1 MMKSKLPDAVKYA
14 ESGMVIAT
22 YMMMWWS
29 GTSAVLRQKARYFIP
44 KSFQIT
50 LSALLLLLLIYN
62 LLRLGFVIYNRAF
75 FADIPPGHM
84 LMAFVHGVRF
94 DLSGLLMLN
103 AVFFGLYNLPGYPTR
118 NRLLGHVVFTLFCL
132 VNLAGIYLTLIDY
145 AYYPV
150 IFRRTTYEPLVL
162 PREILSMFSGMAGDY
177 LMLLVLGLSAGA
189 GFILASHMLFSF
201 LKKRLAYEFHFF
213 RDTIF
218 LILLIG
224 LMVVGIRGGLQSQ
237 PIRPSHA
244 FFSSSDRSLG
254 YVTLNTPFNIIISY
268 NQKSPV
274 EQMSLID
281 RNEARKTIQEMFYLP
296 DERNLE
302 VDYPFLRQPQP
313 AGSPKQYNVVVLVME
328 SWSASSI
335 GALGAYPSA
344 TPFFD
349 QLADKG
355 LLFTNFIS
363 SGQRSVE
370 ALPAIVASLPHILN
384 VPLIGSR
391 SELNG
396 FLGMGT
402 IFLHHGYATS
412 FHHGA
417 KTGSMG
423 FDAYSRLAGFEHYL
437 GKEDVPDLART
448 DWDGVWG
455 VYDHIFFIDTVKKL
469 ESFRKP
475 FCSVIYGLSPHEPLA
490 LPANLKSRFG
500 VGESAVSYEQALRYS
515 DFSLRQFFE
524 HAKTKS
530 WFNRTVFIIVGDHPF
545 DASRNDFHSTFHVP
559 LLIYAPDIVKPYRD
573 HSVASQVDIL
583 PTLLDLLRFQDAHAS
598 MGQSLLQPSGKRYA
612 VVKYRGQYALLSD
625 NLVFLSDLG
634 HAEGLYNYR
643 KDPGLTRNLTDVMPE
658 DANRLK
664 KQLLS
669 YLQEVTTA
677 VSQDRM
683 CRKED
688 LKFSLR

>member
-1 MMKSKLPDAVKYA
+1 MKSKIVTVEKYA
-14 ESGMVIAT
+14 DAGMDIAT
-22 YMMMWWS
+22 YMMMWWTGAS
-29 GTSAVLRQKARYFIP
+29 VLFREKARYFIP
-44 KSFQIT
+44 KPFQIT
-50 LSALLLLLLIYN
+50 LSALLFLLLIYN
-62 LLRLGFVIYNRAF
+62 LLRLGFVIYNHAF
-75 FADIPPGHM
+75 FADIPSGQM
-84 LMAFVHGVRF
+84 LMAFVHGARF
-94 DLSGLLMLN
+94 DLSGVLMLN
-103 AVFFGLYNLPGYPTR
+103 AAFFGFYNLPGCPTR
-118 NRLLGHVVFTLFCL
+118 NRMLGHVIFTLFCL
-132 VNLAGIYLTLIDY
+132 VNLTGIYLTLIDY

-150 IFRRTTYEPLVL
+150 ILRRTTYEPFVL
-162 PREILSMFSGMAGDY
+162 PRDILSMLSGMADNY
-177 LMLLVLGLSAGA
+177 RLMLLFGLAAGVGFVL
-189 GFILASHMLFSF
+189 FSHIFFSF
-201 LKKRLAYEFHFF
+201 LKKRLVYEFNFF
-213 RDTIF
+213 RDVVF

-244 FFSSSDRSLG
+244 FFSSDRSLG
-254 YVTLNTPFNIIISY
+254 YVTLNTPFNIIVSL
-268 NQKSPV
+268 NQKSPA

-281 RNEARKTIQEMFYLP
+281 GNEARKTIQEMFYRP

-302 VDYPFLRQPQP
+302 AGYPFLRQPQP
-313 AGSPKQYNVVVLVME
+313 ADSPKQYNVVVLIME

-363 SGQRSVE
+363 NGQRSVE

-437 GKEDVPDLART
+437 GKEDVPYLAGK

-455 VYDHIFFIDTVKKL
+455 VYDHVFFIDTVEKL
-469 ESFRKP
+469 ENFRKP

-500 VGESAVSYEQALRYS
+500 VRESVVSYEQALRYS

-530 WFNRTVFIIVGDHPF
+530 WFERTVFIIVGDHPF
-545 DASRNDFHSTFHVP
+545 DASQNDFRSTFHVP

-583 PTLLDLLRFQDAHAS
+583 PTLLDLLRFQDAHAG

-612 VVKYRGQYALLSD
+612 VVKYQGQYALLSGHF
-625 NLVFLSDLG
+625 VFLSDLG

-643 KDPGLTRNLTDVMPE
+643 QDPGLTRNLMDVMPE

-677 VSQDRM
+677 VSQDRI

>member
-1 MMKSKLPDAVKYA
+1 
-14 ESGMVIAT
+14 
-22 YMMMWWS
+22 
-29 GTSAVLRQKARYFIP
+29 
-44 KSFQIT
+44 
-50 LSALLLLLLIYN
+50 
-62 LLRLGFVIYNRAF
+62 
-75 FADIPPGHM
+75 
-84 LMAFVHGVRF
+84 
-94 DLSGLLMLN
+94 
-103 AVFFGLYNLPGYPTR
+103 
-118 NRLLGHVVFTLFCL
+118 
-132 VNLAGIYLTLIDY
+132 
-145 AYYPV
+145 
-150 IFRRTTYEPLVL
+150 
-162 PREILSMFSGMAGDY
+162 
-177 LMLLVLGLSAGA
+177 
-189 GFILASHMLFSF
+189 
-201 LKKRLAYEFHFF
+201 
-213 RDTIF
+213 
-218 LILLIG
+218 
-224 LMVVGIRGGLQSQ
+224 
-237 PIRPSHA
+237 
-244 FFSSSDRSLG
+244 
-254 YVTLNTPFNIIISY
+254 
-268 NQKSPV
+268 
-274 EQMSLID
+274 MSLID

>member
-1 MMKSKLPDAVKYA
+1 MMKSKFPDTVKCA
-14 ESGMVIAT
+14 DSGMVIAA

-29 GTSAVLRQKARYFIP
+29 GTSAVVRQKTRHFIP
-44 KSFQIT
+44 KPFQIT
-50 LSALLLLLLIYN
+50 LSAILFLLLIYN

-75 FADIPPGHM
+75 FADIPSGQM
-84 LMAFVHGVRF
+84 FMAFVHGVRF

-103 AVFFGLYNLPGYPTR
+103 AVFFGFYNLPGYPTR
-118 NRLLGHVVFTLFCL
+118 NRLLGHIIFILFCL

-150 IFRRTTYEPLVL
+150 IFKRTTYEPFVL
-162 PREILSMFSGMAGDY
+162 PLEILIMLSGVAGDY
-177 LMLLVLGLSAGA
+177 RLLIALGLGAGA
-189 GFILASHMLFSF
+189 GFILVSHRLFSF
-201 LKKRLAYEFHFF
+201 LKKRLRYEFHFL
-213 RDTIF
+213 RDAIF

-244 FFSSSDRSLG
+244 FFSSDRSLG
-254 YVTLNTPFNIIISY
+254 YVTLNTPFNIILSL

-274 EQMSLID
+274 QHMSFLD
-281 RNEARKTIQEMFYLP
+281 RNEARKTLREMLYQP
-296 DERNLE
+296 DERNLAA
-302 VDYPFLRQPQP
+302 DYPFLRKPMP
-313 AGSPKQYNVVVLVME
+313 PGPPKPYNIVVLVME

-349 QLADKG
+349 QLAGGG

-370 ALPAIVASLPHILN
+370 ALPAIVSSLPHILN
-384 VPLIGSR
+384 APLIGSR

-402 IFLHHGYATS
+402 IFTRHGYTTS

-423 FDAYSRLAGFEHYL
+423 FDAYSRLAGFEHYF
-437 GKEDVPDLART
+437 GKEDVPNLAGT

-455 VYDHIFFIDTVKKL
+455 VYDHIFFIDTVKRL

-475 FCSVIYGLSPHEPLA
+475 FCSVIYGLSPHEPLN
-490 LPANLKSRFG
+490 LPKELKSRFG
-500 VGESAVSYEQALRYS
+500 VRESAVTFQQALRYS
-515 DFSLRQFFE
+515 DFSLQQFFE

-530 WFNRTVFIIVGDHPF
+530 WFEQTVFIIVGDHPF
-545 DASRNDFHSTFHVP
+545 NVSQNDFRSAFHVP
-559 LLIYAPDIVKPYRD
+559 LLIYSPALVKPGRD
-573 HSVASQVDIL
+573 DGIASQVDIM
-583 PTLLDLLRFQDAHAS
+583 PTLLDLLRFRDIHAS
-598 MGQSLLQPSGKRYA
+598 MGQSLLRASGKRFA
-612 VVKYRGQYALLSD
+612 VVKYGSQYGFITEK
-625 NLVFLSDLG
+625 LVFLSDL
-634 HAEGLYNYR
+634 
-643 KDPGLTRNLTDVMPE
+643 
-658 DANRLK
+658 DANEGVYDYRHDPILTSNLIK
-664 KQLLS
+664 SMPAETARFRKQLFS

-677 VSQDRM
+677 VKQDKICRM
-683 CRKED
+683 ED
-688 LKFSLR
+688 LKYHQR